1 MESFINKE
9 YYVECSSQEEIC
21 EFMEMCDSA
30 GLLMRSGDRPTS
42 RSSLQRQGAIFAYNW
57 RGEDDGISCWSK
69 FNEGEPLQS
78 DGRLPHIPFQLLK
91 SKENNTD
98 VVDILNLL

>member
-1 MESFINKE
+1 MEGFINKE
-9 YYVECSSQEEIC
+9 YYVECNSREEIC

-30 GLLMRSGDRPTS
+30 GLLMRNGDRPTT
-42 RSSLQRQGAIFAYNW
+42 RISLQRQWAVFAYNW
-57 RGEDDGISCWSK
+57 ATENDGISCWSSFDK
-69 FNEGEPLQS
+69 GEPLHS
-78 DGRLPHIPFQLLK
+78 DGQLPHMPFQLLK